1 MAEECLFC
9 KIFAR
14 EISAKEVFRD
24 EEIVAFDDIRPVA
37 PTHVLVIPKEHI
49 PTVHDLTPA
58 QAPMLARMVQVANRM
73 ADERKIDR
81 DGYRLVFNK
90 GPQAGQTV
98 YHLHLHLLGGRAM
111 GWPPGG
117 RRSARKGFRSLCYD
131 LSTFSIRGGNGRKK
145 GCNSLALGWVADA
158 PASRSP
164 EENGGAPP
172 PAVWLLAVF
181 CRIDR
186 DLLPGSRHPR

>member
-14 EISAKEVFRD
+14 EIPAKEVFRD
-24 EEIVAFDDIRPVA
+24 DEIVAFEDIRPVA
-37 PTHVLVIPKEHI
+37 PTHILIIPKEHI
-49 PTVHDLTPA
+49 PSVHELRPNHNA
-58 QAPMLARMVQVANRM
+58 VLGRMFEVANRI

-111 GWPPGG
+111 GWPPG
-117 RRSARKGFRSLCYD
+117 
-131 LSTFSIRGGNGRKK
+131 
-145 GCNSLALGWVADA
+145 
-158 PASRSP
+158 
-164 EENGGAPP
+164 
-172 PAVWLLAVF
+172 
-181 CRIDR
+181 
-186 DLLPGSRHPR
+186 